1 LGVFYEDND
10 TKKRW
15 ILKCDDPKTLAQ
27 IDAVFVTVE
36 PNGGSHKPSSKLLLF
51 AYLKVNPNHP

>member
-1 LGVFYEDND
+1 M
-10 TKKRW
+10 
-15 ILKCDDPKTLAQ
+15 KCEDPKTLAQ

-36 PNGGSHKPSSKLLLF
+36 PSPGTRKPSDRTLLF